1 MSSPKPFACVVG
13 GMDLVQ
19 PLGRAGIPVAVATR
33 PGFPMA
39 FSRFTRRRI
48 RLGNIRDHPE
58 ELVRDLIAFGSAQAE
73 RPVLLVDQDEYLLIV
88 SRNRDQLARHFRFLL
103 ADPTLVEDLVDKERF
118 RSLAERLELPVPASQ
133 PLRPSVMSPADVAI
147 PFPLIVKP
155 LTRRD
160 RDVPWATI
168 AGEAKAIRVDSRA
181 DLESVWASLAAT
193 GTDLLAQ
200 VLVPGLETKI
210 ESYHVYR
217 DADGAIA
224 GEFTGREVRTFPRTF
239 GHSTAVET
247 TDAADVR
254 ALGRALV
261 ERLDLRGVAK
271 LDFKRGPDRQ
281 LHLLEINPRLSFWNR
296 PGGVAGVHLAELVYQ
311 DLIKAPHASPAG
323 SLTASG
329 ARRATPGVRWCDIV
343 PDYRAARDAGM
354 PMRSW
359 LRWALR
365 SQTRAE
371 IAIDDPLP
379 FLLGTVWRQ
388 RSGILRRLLSR
399 LRGRAAPRGAQEQG
413 GAWNA

>member
-1 MSSPKPFACVVG
+1 MSPPKPFACVVG

-39 FSRFTRRRI
+39 YSRFTRRTI
-48 RLGNIRDHPE
+48 GLGDVRDHPE

-88 SRNRDQLARHFRFLL
+88 SRNRDQLAPHFRFLL
-103 ADPTLVEDLVDKERF
+103 ADPTLVEELVDKERF
-118 RSLAERLELPVPASQ
+118 RTLAERHGLPVPASQ
-133 PLRPSVMSPADVAI
+133 LLTPSAMSPADVAI

-160 RDVPWATI
+160 RNVPWGAI
-168 AGEAKAIRVDSRA
+168 AGEAKAMLVDSRA
-181 DLESVWASLAAT
+181 DLESVWPRLVAA

-200 VLVPGLETKI
+200 VLVPGLEREI

-217 DADGAIA
+217 DASGEIA
-224 GEFTGREVRTFPRTF
+224 GEFTGREIRTFPQTF

-261 ERLDLRGVAK
+261 ERLDLRGPAK
-271 LDFKRGPDRQ
+271 LDFKRGPDRE
-281 LHLLEINPRLSFWNR
+281 LNLLEINPRLSFWNR
-296 PGGVAGVHLAELVYQ
+296 PGDVAGVHLAELVYR
-311 DLIKAPHASPAG
+311 DLTETPDGAPGGSRGSSPTRPA
-323 SLTASG
+323 A
-329 ARRATPGVRWCDIV
+329 AGVRWCDVV
-343 PDYRAARDAGM
+343 PDFLAARAMGM
-354 PMRSW
+354 PLRSW
-359 LRWALR
+359 LRWVLR

-379 FLLGTVWRQ
+379 FLLGTIWRQ
-388 RSGILRRLLSR
+388 RGGILRRLLGRSR
-399 LRGRAAPRGAQEQG
+399 GSAAA
-413 GAWNA
+413 